1 MKRTLLTITSLLT
14 IMANNAIASNAS
26 NKDTDKDY
34 QLFDTEI
41 FSLSKRKENAFDVA
55 SSTYVLSSE
64 DIRRSGATSIPEA
77 LRMVPGLQVAR
88 IDGHKWAISARGF
101 NEQFSNKLLVMI
113 DGRTVYTPLFSG
125 VVWDVQDYVLEDV
138 EKIEVI
144 RGSGGAIW
152 GANAVNGIINIITK
166 NAVDTQGG
174 YASAITG
181 NQDRAIA
188 EVRYGGRTESLNHY
202 RLYAKQVNRNEMDR
216 RDSNQNNNDGYRQSQ
231 AGFRYDIR
239 SIADSS
245 IVVHGDARNGKADN
259 YFDFSSITSTS
270 VVPPKKA
277 DKYSKGGNLVV
288 SWDKTLSKKSSFTLQ
303 SYLDYDQFD
312 TGILSRDGR
321 TVDVDFQHF
330 YDFSRENQ
338 LAWGLGYR
346 LIRDKINETAL
357 KSPALVALDYTPN
370 KKNDEIWSAFLQDK
384 IGLIA
389 DKLYLTVGS
398 KFEKNDFTG
407 FEFQPSAKL
416 TLLPARNQ
424 TAWASISRAVRTP
437 TRGEKG
443 LDVNLTN
450 QKSNRLF
457 NSENVIAYEL
467 GYRIKPSRTSLI
479 DVATFYNDYS
489 RLLTFNGTPATVS
502 NLGEGKSYGTEVTAK
517 WQAMAGWRLEV
528 GYDFLKLD
536 LKNNNVANEKVDAA
550 ISQAE
555 GQSPNNQFRLRSNY
569 NITPKIEF
577 DNMFYYVDALPS
589 SGVADSSSGIV
600 NKGVPAYT
608 RFDTRIGYL
617 FNSNLDLSLGV
628 QNITDHRHPEFNG
641 GLAARQTEV
650 GRTVYVKTTVKLW

>member
-1 MKRTLLTITSLLT
+1 MKRTFLTITSLLT

-26 NKDTDKDY
+26 NKNTDKDY

-41 FSLSKRKENAFDVA
+41 FSLSKRKENAFDAA
-55 SSTYVLSSE
+55 SSIYVLSSE

-245 IVVHGDARNGKADN
+245 IVVHGDVRNGKANN
-259 YFDFSSITSTS
+259 YFDFSSIGY
-270 VVPPKKA
+270 VPPKKA

-346 LIRDKINETAL
+346 LIRDKINEAAL
-357 KSPALVALDYTPN
+357 ISPSVVLALDYDPK
-370 KKNDEIWSAFLQDK
+370 KKNDEIFSAFLQDK

-398 KFEKNDFTG
+398 KFEKNDLTG

-416 TLLPARNQ
+416 TLFPSRNQ

-437 TRGEKG
+437 TRGEEG
-443 LDVNLTN
+443 ITINLGN
-450 QKSNRLF
+450 QKGSRTF
-457 NSENVIAYEL
+457 GSEKVIAYEL
-467 GYRIKPSRTSLI
+467 GYRIKPSRTSLV

-489 RLLTFNGTPATVS
+489 KLYTS
-502 NLGEGKSYGTEVTAK
+502 NNVDNSGFSTISNYGEGKSYGAEITAK
-517 WQAMAGWRLEV
+517 WQAMPGWRLEA

-536 LKNNNVANEKVDAA
+536 VKNNDPAREDSSYP
-550 ISQAE
+550 IRLYE
-555 GQSPNNQFRLRSNY
+555 GQSPSNQFRLRSNY

-577 DNMFYYVDALPS
+577 DNMFYYVSALPL
-589 SGVADSSSGIV
+589 SGSTNGVD
-600 NKGVPAYT
+600 GVPAYT

-617 FNSNLDLSLGV
+617 FNSNIDLSLGV
-628 QNITDHRHPEFNG
+628 QNIADHRHPEFSG
-641 GLAARQTEV
+641 GLAANKTEV